1 VKIKHN
7 KSLAAVDLFCG
18 AGGLTKGLE
27 LAKIDV
33 KLGIDIDPACQF
45 PFEKNT
51 KAKFLLKRIEE
62 VTPAEIKRAFGHSKL
77 KLLVGCAPCQPFS
90 LYRLGKSDHT
100 DSRWRLLTQFQRL
113 VLAVKPAIVTME
125 NVPRLAE
132 QRVFKR
138 FTSALEQA
146 GFHVWHDVVRCADYG
161 VPQVRER
168 LVLLASRLGPISLIP
183 PTHMPEKYKT
193 VEQAIGNLPRLKA
206 NGVDRRDPLHQ
217 CAGLSKTNL
226 QRIRASRPGGT
237 WRDWAKTLV
246 AKCHRKASGKTYPS
260 VYGRMS
266 WHEPAPTLTGQF
278 FGFGNGRFGHP
289 EQNRAI
295 SLREGAILQS
305 FPRNYRFIER
315 GAPIYRKRIGLLI
328 GNAVPVKLAEA
339 IGRTIRLH
347 VKAARRARKR
357 KPSPKKPNT
366 G

>member
-1 VKIKHN
+1 VKTINK

-27 LAKIDV
+27 LARIDV
-33 KLGIDIDPACQF
+33 RLGVDIDPACKF
-45 PFEKNT
+45 PFEANT
-51 KAKFLLKRIEE
+51 DAKFLLKRIEK
-62 VTPAEIKRAFGHSKL
+62 VTPVEIRRAFGHDKIKIL
-77 KLLVGCAPCQPFS
+77 AGCAPCQPFS

-100 DSRWRLLTQFQRL
+100 DSRWRLLANFQRL
-113 VLAVKPAIVTME
+113 VLAVKPHVVTME

-132 QRVFKR
+132 HRVFKR
-138 FTSALEQA
+138 FTAALERA
-146 GFHVWHDVVRCADYG
+146 GFQVWHAVVRCADYG

-183 PTHMPEKYKT
+183 PTHTQERHKT
-193 VEQAIGNLPRLKA
+193 VRQAIATLPRLKA
-206 NGVDRRDPLHQ
+206 NGVDPRDRLHQ
-217 CAGLSKTNL
+217 CSALSETNL
-226 QRIRASRPGGT
+226 KRIKASRPGGT
-237 WRDWAKTLV
+237 WRDWSRTLV
-246 AKCHRKASGKTYPS
+246 AKCHRKPSGRSYPS

-266 WHEPAPTLTGQF
+266 WDEPAPTLTGQF

-347 VKAARRARKR
+347 VQAARRARKR
-357 KPSPKKPNT
+357 KPTPKKPNT